1 MWNLKLLSIIK
12 KKKKRNR
19 LTEIKNKLVVTTRE
33 MEGEKKKMGIG
44 D

>member
-1 MWNLKLLSIIK
+1 MWNLKLLSII
-12 KKKKRNR
+12 KKKRNR